1 MTPETT
7 PADTRAWSYA
17 AEIESELRVGKDDRD
32 PRYAAEI
39 ECDPAGP
46 KSADVRAAEPAPMQ
60 PLARFTGEE
69 CAVNISHLAQR
80 EFTYIALEIA
90 AARYGADSSLTEECE
105 RPFLAAHDRALGALD
120 ALFEAHV
127 VGGYVPEGTLPGVPA
142 VLGEYCRVCGCSG
155 HDSCVPQCG
164 WAGPGLCTHCAAGE
178 VRARPPGVGTP
189 EQLRRTRDMAEDEWL
204 NRQTSEDGMMRVLAT
219 RAGDVAV

>member
-7 PADTRAWSYA
+7 PAGTRDWSYV
-17 AEIESELRVGKDDRD
+17 AEIESGLRTGKDDRD
-32 PRYAAEI
+32 PRYDAEI
-39 ECDPAGP
+39 ECDPTGP
-46 KSADVRAAEPAPMQ
+46 ESAEAHAAEPAPM
-60 PLARFTGEE
+60 PPPARFSGHE
-69 CAVNISHLAQR
+69 CAGELTLGEQRKVVN
-80 EFTYIALEIA
+80 IALEIA

-105 RPFLAAHDRALGALD
+105 RPFLAAHDRALAALD
-120 ALFEAHV
+120 DLFEAHV
-127 VGGYVPEGTLPGVPA
+127 VGGYVPDGLLPGVPA

-189 EQLRRTRDMAEDEWL
+189 EQLRRTRDLAEEEWL
-204 NRQTSEDGMMRVLAT
+204 TRQTSEDGMMRGLAT